1 MTISDTEK
9 LDFLWKKVIFGTS
22 KTANA
27 LVKTGSNETVASPLP
42 VYATNVW
49 TQADSTNVPT
59 VPPGSTTSVVHKYY
73 GASRLQLTMDP
84 TSPANVTWGAGMGN
98 FIPTTFGAGYL
109 VRVWLGDPNGAKA
122 ARIFPDTTSQEY
134 VFDYVSGTLNF
145 TGTIPSGITA
155 TIGTGTVGVATDGV
169 YIEVYRYTGTTL
181 DTNLTAVAGSS
192 KTTVVANIA
201 ARNALT
207 PNAGDIAH
215 VLDAS
220 GDPANAGPGEFADY
234 LWTGSAWQCIATQ
247 ASARTDALT
256 TYINIDN
263 TSFANA
269 STLIGSVGNG
279 TRVVE
284 VSVEVTSVF
293 DGNASV
299 NIGDAAVNTRLLD
312 GSTDVDLQTAG
323 TYVTYPVYQFPANAN
338 VDVSTYFS
346 GSPTTGAAKVTI
358 TWA

>member
-22 KTANA
+22 KTAG
-27 LVKTGSNETVASPLP
+27 VSTKSGSNETISSPLP
-42 VYATNVW
+42 VYAGNVW
-49 TQADSTNVPT
+49 TQADSTNIPA
-59 VPPGSTTSVVHKYY
+59 VPPGSTTSVIHRYY
-73 GASRLQLTMDP
+73 GASRIQMTMDA
-84 TSPANVTWGAGMGN
+84 TSPANQSWTAGMGS
-98 FIPTTFGAGYL
+98 FIPTTFGANYL

-122 ARIFPDTTSQEY
+122 ARIFPDTTGFEY

-145 TGTIPSGITA
+145 AAGIPSGVTA

-181 DTNLTAVAGSS
+181 DATVAAIQASS
-192 KTTVVANIA
+192 KTSVVANITT
-201 ARNALT
+201 RNALT
-207 PNAGDIAH
+207 PTAGDIAH

-234 LWTGSAWQCIATQ
+234 LWTGSAWQCIATA

-256 TYINIDN
+256 QHIDITN
-263 TSFANA
+263 ANFANA
-269 STLIGSVGNG
+269 TSFVGTVGNG

-284 VSVEVTSVF
+284 VSVEVLTAF
-293 DGNASV
+293 DAGADIS
-299 NIGDAAVNTRLLD
+299 IGDIGSASRLLD
-312 GSTDVDLQTAG
+312 TTEVDLQTVG
-323 TYVTYPVYQFPANAN
+323 VYVVQPVYQFSAAAD
-338 VDVSTYFS
+338 VDVNVYYTGTPTG
-346 GSPTTGAAKVTI
+346 GSARVTI